1 MGSVRASSKPR
12 VRGRVADP
20 RDFLYALAT
29 QPTGYTGSPFCPVG
43 LPFWK
48 PILNL
53 QLDELER
60 LMLCGIVNQS

>member
-1 MGSVRASSKPR
+1 M
-12 VRGRVADP
+12 ADP

-53 QLDELER
+53 QLDEVER